1 MVLADVEEQPLDDT
15 VTSMQALGASVSGV
29 PTDVRFA
36 DQVDSL
42 ATATLE
48 RYGRVDV
55 VVNNAGIMSG
65 LGPMWIFEDNDWEWT
80 LSVNLL
86 GVVHGIRAFVPHLVA
101 QDRGH
106 VVNTGSMAGVSAGP
120 GLGPYMASKHAV
132 VGLSEGL
139 AADLALIGANV
150 GVTVVCPG
158 GMVTNIYNAERNR
171 PADLSVAPRELDELT
186 MRGLTDWMAT
196 VSGPEMSAADAAD
209 IVVRGIENDVL
220 HVAPNGLAS
229 GVRSWSDRLL
239 TDVGP

>member
-1 MVLADVEEQPLDDT
+1 MRWPPRLPTRGLHVVLADVEEEPLAEA
-15 VTSMQALGASVSGV
+15 VASMQGVGVSVIGV
-29 PTDVRFA
+29 PTNVRFA
-36 DQVDSL
+36 DQVDAL

-48 RYGRVDV
+48 RHGRVDV

-65 LGPMWIFEDNDWEWT
+65 LGPMWMFEDNDWEWT

-139 AADLALIGANV
+139 AADLAL
-150 GVTVVCPG
+150 
-158 GMVTNIYNAERNR
+158 
-171 PADLSVAPRELDELT
+171 
-186 MRGLTDWMAT
+186 
-196 VSGPEMSAADAAD
+196 SARTSA
-209 IVVRGIENDVL
+209 
-220 HVAPNGLAS
+220 
-229 GVRSWSDRLL
+229 
-239 TDVGP
+239 